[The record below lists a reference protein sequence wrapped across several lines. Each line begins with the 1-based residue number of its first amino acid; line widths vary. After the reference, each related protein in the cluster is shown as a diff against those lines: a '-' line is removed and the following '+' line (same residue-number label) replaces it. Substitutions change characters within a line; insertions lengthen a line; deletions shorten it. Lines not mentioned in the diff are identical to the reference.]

1 VTVILEGAWSYLSMR
16 LFVSTNRSSAMT
28 MNFSNGKAL
37 FSGQMQRPGFV
48 ADHVIRSRSAVS
60 GGYAFESALCLV
72 ESQSPLLRPVDI
84 RPGEAKVTIA
94 ARETQQLSSRGLML
108 TRLLDRVGEQLDP
121 EEARMLLKTTERIAD
136 ELVSVFGHSA
146 DSISIDPSATYEQR
160 RAAAKALMSAYAL
173 QERIRTDLDGGD
185 DLQLR
190 QFRM

>member
-1 VTVILEGAWSYLSMR
+1 VAVILEGAWSYLSMR
-16 LFVSTNRSSAMT
+16 LFASTNRSSAMT
-28 MNFSNGKAL
+28 MNLSNGKAL
-37 FSGQMQRPGFV
+37 FSGQTQSPGFV

-72 ESQSPLLRPVDI
+72 ESQSPLLRPADI
-84 RPGEAKVTIA
+84 RPGEAKVA
-94 ARETQQLSSRGLML
+94 MALRETQELSARVLML

-121 EEARMLLKTTERIAD
+121 EEARMLLETTERIAD

-160 RAAAKALMSAYAL
+160 RASAKALMSACSL